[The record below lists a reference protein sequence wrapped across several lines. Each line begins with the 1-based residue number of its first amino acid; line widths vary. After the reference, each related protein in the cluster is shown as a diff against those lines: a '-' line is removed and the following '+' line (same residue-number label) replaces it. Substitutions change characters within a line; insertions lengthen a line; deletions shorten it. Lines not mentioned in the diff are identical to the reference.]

1 MMDHIIKAFAGFCI
15 LKLMS
20 DNFAQLY
27 KVPDIGHTFYHPC
40 DPHLKTRLALI
51 SFFLYIYWGF
61 PIIEMSLSPMLTL
74 QIFSSNTVGSLKL
87 IS

>member
-51 SFFLYIYWGF
+51 SFFLYIY
-61 PIIEMSLSPMLTL
+61 
-74 QIFSSNTVGSLKL
+74 
-87 IS
+87 